1 MQRSNTGE
9 GGLSGS
15 SVPTTPER
23 RTAILGD
30 ASSLKAQRGPA
41 PSQGEG
47 RGEAGRAPL
56 RRAGR
61 PEPDTMA
68 GRGPPFL
75 SNRGSHA
82 PPREPRARRPTPTAS
97 APRARKAPHAT
108 TIPTGFPGLW
118 GLPLPK
124 TPARPTPPSTPKCG
138 SQGWT
143 ERPVNALRA
152 Q

>member
-61 PEPDTMA
+61 PEPDTLA

-82 PPREPRARRPTPTAS
+82 PPASS
-97 APRARKAPHAT
+97 APAAPPPPRAPHAPGRLLT
-108 TIPTGFPGLW
+108 PRPFLRGFLGS
-118 GLPLPK
+118 GVFHCQRPLP
-124 TPARPTPPSTPKCG
+124 A
-138 SQGWT
+138 QL
-143 ERPVNALRA
+143 RPVRPSAAPRGGPSVP
-152 Q
+152 